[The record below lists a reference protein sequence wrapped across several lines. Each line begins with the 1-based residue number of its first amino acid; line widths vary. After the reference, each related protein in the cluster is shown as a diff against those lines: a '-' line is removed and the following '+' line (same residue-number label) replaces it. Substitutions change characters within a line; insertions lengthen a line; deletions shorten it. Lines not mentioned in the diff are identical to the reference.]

1 MEGYE
6 KQRFGKENLHL
17 FKLIMKQVTVRAV
30 SSPFMEFLGGIGIAV
45 IIWYGGY
52 QVYIGA
58 STPGRFFSFLT
69 ALLLLYEPVRRLSG
83 INNMIQEGM
92 AAAVR
97 VFELLD
103 TEPEIEDRPR
113 AQDLPAIRHS
123 IKTGKC
129 DLCL

>member
-1 MEGYE
+1 MEEFE
-6 KQRFGKENLHL
+6 KQRFGKENERL
-17 FKLIMKQVTVRAV
+17 FRLVMKQVTVRAI

-52 QVYIGA
+52 QVFTGV

-92 AAAVR
+92 AAASA
-97 VFELLD
+97 FSKLLD
-103 TEPEIEDRPR
+103 TEPEIEDGPDAQELRPI
-113 AQDLPAIRHS
+113 QTAIEA
-123 IKTGKC
+123 GEC
-129 DLCL
+129 DLRL